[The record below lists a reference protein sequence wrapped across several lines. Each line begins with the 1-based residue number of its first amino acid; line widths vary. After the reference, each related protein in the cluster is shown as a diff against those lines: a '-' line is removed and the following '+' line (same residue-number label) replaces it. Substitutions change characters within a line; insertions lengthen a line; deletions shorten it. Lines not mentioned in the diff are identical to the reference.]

1 MAKIESA
8 FFDIGTLDRLASRDN
23 RLSRLDPRAKVVTT
37 LFFVIMVVSCGKY
50 EVSTLLPFFLFPFTL
65 IAVADLPLGYLLKK
79 LLIAAPFAFFVGVF
93 NPFFDHSTQL
103 HLHGL
108 AISGGWLSF
117 ASIMLRFTLTVTAAL
132 ILIATT
138 SFTGVCLALERL
150 GAPRVFVLQLLFLYR
165 YLFVLIDE
173 GARLNRAQTLR
184 SFNGRGRGLKV
195 LGSLLGQL
203 LLRTLDRAQRIHM
216 AMLCRG
222 FDGEVRMIRRL
233 HIGISEVIF
242 VGGWV
247 ATLLLFRICN
257 LPQSLGLLAERLIK

>member
-8 FFDIGTLDRLASRDN
+8 FFDIGTLERLADRDN
-23 RLSRLDPRAKVVTT
+23 WLSRLDPRAKVVTT
-37 LFFVIMVVSCGKY
+37 LLFVVMVVSSGKY
-50 EVSTLLPFFLFPFTL
+50 EVSALLPFFLFPFTL
-65 IAVADLPLGYLLKK
+65 IAVADLPVGYLFKK

-93 NPFFDHSTQL
+93 NPFFDPAPQL
-103 HLHGL
+103 QLNGW

-117 ASIMLRFTLTVTAAL
+117 ASIMLRFTLTVSAAL

-138 SFTGVCLALERL
+138 SFTGVCLALEKL

-173 GARLNRAQTLR
+173 GTRLHRAQTLR
-184 SFNGRGRGLKV
+184 SFNGKGRGLKV

-222 FDGEVRMIRRL
+222 FDGEVRMTRRL
-233 HIGISEVIF
+233 HIGVREVVF
-242 VGGWV
+242 VGGWG
-247 ATLLLFRICN
+247 ATFLLFRTYN
-257 LPQSLGLLAERLIK
+257 LPQTLGLLVERLIG